1 MTRLTDYI
9 NKRVNHPDQ
18 FNAVTPQPKSE
29 LPDHF
34 VQAPQNTEID
44 TTDALGSLVGM
55 LVPPHEREAQER
67 RLLEHRN
74 KMQMWFGLFD
84 GLRQLGN
91 LYATAKGASPQNLT
105 STAPVIDQQ
114 YDQQRQL
121 YNGLANYRNNYAQ
134 QLYNLHRQNAADKRA
149 AEKHKAEMGWYDTR
163 SEIAK
168 AKADN
173 DAIKAEAYAKAQEAK
188 ANNDQ
193 AKAAFYEAKAKA
205 LEEGLPYDI
214 AIKKAKEAQARASA
228 NLSNTRAANVGAETE
243 ITKHVN
249 PNGSTTTNKRT
260 VRNGGASSP
269 AANNPS
275 NNSTQ
280 KISTGVNWKR
290 R

>member
-55 LVPPHEREAQER
+55 LETPAEREAKER

-134 QLYNLHRQNAADKRA
+134 QLYNLHRQNEADKRT
-149 AEKHKAEMGWYDTR
+149 AETHQAQLDWYKTRDEMARLKAENDKMKTEKYVELQDGR
-163 SEIAK
+163 IAK
-168 AKADN
+168 LN
-173 DAIKAEAYAKAQEAK
+173 AETGQI
-188 ANNDQ
+188 
-193 AKAAFYEAKAKA
+193 
-205 LEEGLPYDI
+205 EEMTPYKTDLLQ
-214 AIKKAKEAQARASA
+214 AQAQKNRQQG
-228 NLSNTRAANVGAETE
+228 NAAV
-243 ITKHVN
+243 I
-249 PNGSTTTNKRT
+249 R
-260 VRNGGASSP
+260 
-269 AANNPS
+269 ANNPGGGNRS
-275 NNSTQ
+275 AKQT
-280 KISTGVNWKR
+280 KKR
-290 R
+290 QSSIKLNIPKG

>member
-34 VQAPQNTEID
+34 VQAPQNVEID

-55 LVPPHEREAQER
+55 LETPAEREAKER

-114 YDQQRQL
+114 YEQQRQL

-134 QLYNLHRQNAADKRA
+134 QLYNLHRQQQADKRT
-149 AEKHKAEMGWYDTR
+149 AETHQAQLDWYKTRDEMARLKAENDKMKTEKYVELQDGR
-163 SEIAK
+163 IAK
-168 AKADN
+168 LN
-173 DAIKAEAYAKAQEAK
+173 AETGQI
-188 ANNDQ
+188 
-193 AKAAFYEAKAKA
+193 
-205 LEEGLPYDI
+205 EEMTPYKTGLL
-214 AIKKAKEAQARASA
+214 EAQAQKNRQQG
-228 NLSNTRAANVGAETE
+228 NAAV
-243 ITKHVN
+243 I
-249 PNGSTTTNKRT
+249 R
-260 VRNGGASSP
+260 
-269 AANNPS
+269 ANNPGGGNRS
-275 NNSTQ
+275 AKQT
-280 KISTGVNWKR
+280 KKR
-290 R
+290 QSSIKLNIPKG

>member
-114 YDQQRQL
+114 YEQQRQFI
-121 YNGLANYRNNYAQ
+121 NGLGNYRNSYAQ
-134 QLYNLHRQNAADKRA
+134 QLYNLHRQNEADKRA
-149 AEKHKAEMGWYDTR
+149 KESHD
-163 SEIAK
+163 
-168 AKADN
+168 ADMSWKKTHEELAREESRRKDEYN
-173 DAIKAEAYAKAQEAK
+173 EARIE
-188 ANNDQ
+188 Q
-193 AKAAFYEAKAKA
+193 AKAIAENNFERAKYWELKAEGVPDETAARIAKDYA
-205 LEEGLPYDI
+205 AAEKNRQQGNAAVI
-214 AIKKAKEAQARASA
+214 RANNA
-228 NLSNTRAANVGAETE
+228 GGSN
-243 ITKHVN
+243 K
-249 PNGSTTTNKRT
+249 TNKNKKSIPGYQT
-260 VRNGGASSP
+260 SGNGGS
-269 AANNPS
+269 
-275 NNSTQ
+275 
-280 KISTGVNWKR
+280 STGSRGNLY
-290 R
+290 

>member
-34 VQAPQNTEID
+34 VQAPQNVEID

-55 LVPPHEREAQER
+55 LETPAEREAKER

-114 YDQQRQL
+114 YQQNRQL
-121 YNGLANYRNNYAQ
+121 INGLGNYRNNYAQ
-134 QLYNLHRQNAADKRA
+134 QLYNLHRQQQADKRA
-149 AEKHKAEMGWYDTR
+149 NEEHRAKLDWYKNRDEQNAEKVAIQRFRAEADAAYKEGSLEQKEKILQIRRDV
-163 SEIAK
+163 
-168 AKADN
+168 ADN
-173 DAIKAEAYAKAQEAK
+173 LISYREGMLKIAEIKANKPSGGGRSNAGTTKVTTT
-188 ANNDQ
+188 
-193 AKAAFYEAKAKA
+193 
-205 LEEGLPYDI
+205 GYDENGN
-214 AIKKAKEAQARASA
+214 KVVTTTTQ
-228 NLSNTRAANVGAETE
+228 
-243 ITKHVN
+243 
-249 PNGSTTTNKRT
+249 PNGSSDN
-260 VRNGGASSP
+260 
-269 AANNPS
+269 ANNSSSS
-275 NNSTQ
+275 NRWDQ
-280 KISTGVNWKR
+280 YKVKK
-290 R
+290 